1 MNTPDHDIDRPQAAN
16 VDRQVAVE
24 AADLPGEALLGAWVG
39 GVLAHYPE
47 KAAFELTV
55 RFVTPEESQALNR
68 DYRGRDKPTNVLSF
82 PFEAPPGVPL
92 ELLGD
97 LVICHDVVA
106 SEAHQQQKSLVDHY
120 AHMVVHGTLHLLGL
134 DHIEDD
140 EADIMEQLEREI
152 LAGFGIDDP
161 YCPGG

>member
-1 MNTPDHDIDRPQAAN
+1 MSHDLALSQAAN

-24 AADLPGEALLGAWVG
+24 ATDLPDDTQLTRWVG
-39 GVLAHYPE
+39 GVLARYPE
-47 KAAFELTV
+47 KAGFELTV

-82 PFEAPPGVPL
+82 PFDAPPGVAL

-106 SEAHQQQKSLVDHY
+106 NEAQQQQKSLASHY

-134 DHIEDD
+134 DHIDDD
-140 EADIMEQLEREI
+140 EAEIMEQLEREI
-152 LAGFGIDDP
+152 LADFSIDDP
-161 YCPGG
+161 YGPGG